1 VYSYRWSR
9 PLVFGN
15 KKPGM
20 SKHVT
25 YDDVNA
31 LSNDLK
37 VQLRSTLKVRIRLAG
52 DKEAAT
58 NLDEVT
64 LRFLVWLLS

>member
-1 VYSYRWSR
+1 
-9 PLVFGN
+9 
-15 KKPGM
+15 M